1 MNTTHT
7 HIWCPTCQAVRPL
20 RMADLQSGHDT
31 RRFTSA
37 SDLLCDAGFVV
48 ATLYS
53 VKPGIET
60 LQRKA

>member
-1 MNTTHT
+1 
-7 HIWCPTCQAVRPL
+7 VG
-20 RMADLQSGHDT
+20 LQSAYDA

-37 SDLLCDAGFVV
+37 SDLLCDACGFVV

-53 VKPGIET
+53 VKPGIEA